1 MPEFKELGQDS
12 RITSRHSR
20 IPNFSIL
27 KTLII
32 KVKKVKRLL
41 NPEILWK
48 VECYATFIKI
58 CLK

>member
-1 MPEFKELGQDS
+1 MIPEFKELGQDS

-41 NPEILWK
+41 NPEIL
-48 VECYATFIKI
+48 
-58 CLK
+58 